1 MDYLSINDVL
11 YEYFL
16 RDDEGNVSGINR
28 ALDEINLQVKQ
39 GDFITILG
47 RNGSGKSTLAKLIN
61 ALLIPAGGSVIV
73 DNMDTKDPENTLPIR
88 MKTGMVFQNPD
99 NQIVAGVVEEDVA
112 FGPEN
117 IGMPS
122 EDIRVRVQEVLTRL
136 KMWDKRRKSP
146 NHLSGGQKQ
155 RVAIAG
161 VLAMEPKCIILDEAT
176 SMLDPG
182 GRADVIRIVH
192 ELNKEMGIT
201 IILIT
206 HNMEEAIG
214 SDYIYVMDTGKVVM
228 EGVPQEIFSKEER
241 LLEHGLSVPSAVKLA
256 NILRTRGLPLPGNI
270 LTMAMLRDAI
280 IGLS

>member
-28 ALDEINLQVKQ
+28 ALDEINLQVRQ

-256 NILRTRGLPLPGNI
+256 NILRSRGLPLPGNI

>member
-28 ALDEINLQVKQ
+28 ALDEINLQVRQ

-241 LLEHGLSVPSAVKLA
+241 LLERGLSVPSAVKLA
-256 NILRTRGLPLPGNI
+256 NILRSRGLPLPGNI